1 MVCLNNNLPVPV
13 LAESPNADASSA
25 KQSGGEAREGTDLDD
40 NHSGV
45 RSPLPDSR
53 GGQKNFGVPL
63 RIPPQRPAQKR
74 SRGRPRLP
82 DDQLPYDALRMRR
95 VYEQRAVERDKKNGR
110 KGRGVRFESGRQ
122 VCGTREVGLK
132 VLSEFRVDVAL
143 RVFWAKRGMPVP
155 SATMGGILPSVS
167 DFNEEV
173 SILQMRTCI

>member
-1 MVCLNNNLPVPV
+1 MIADILPIGDFSGKQERRNSEDLSVPSV
-13 LAESPNADASSA
+13 P
-25 KQSGGEAREGTDLDD
+25 
-40 NHSGV
+40 
-45 RSPLPDSR
+45 
-53 GGQKNFGVPL
+53 PL
-63 RIPPQRPAQKR
+63 RRDQKR

-82 DDQLPYDALRMRR
+82 DDQLSYDALRMRR
-95 VYEQRAVERDKKNGR
+95 VYEQRAGDRDKVKR

-143 RVFWAKRGMPVP
+143 RVFWAKRGMAVP